1 MGTHQVL
8 LGKSWKNDARL
19 YEKVKNCCWAC
30 CEHYIFV
37 KPKRFLFST
46 MGFELRLRASSNE
59 TCLYFLMGLAK

>member
-30 CEHYIFV
+30 CGHYIFV
-37 KPKRFLFST
+37 KPERFLFST

-59 TCLYFLMGLAK
+59 TCLYFLMGLVK